1 MENTRNI
8 GDTVR
13 IRRPPRVFTNEHG
26 QTIWMSAVE
35 PIELEIELEIELD
48 TDIGTDP
55 YDSCRSLSN

>member
-1 MENTRNI
+1 MENTKSI

-35 PIELEIELEIELD
+35 PVELEIELD

-55 YDSCRSLSN
+55 YDSCRSLLN